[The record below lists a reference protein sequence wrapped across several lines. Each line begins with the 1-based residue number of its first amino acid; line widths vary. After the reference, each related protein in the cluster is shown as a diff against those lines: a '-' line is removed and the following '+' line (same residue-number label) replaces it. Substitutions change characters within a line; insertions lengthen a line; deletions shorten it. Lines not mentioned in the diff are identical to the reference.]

1 MSLGKRKLAISIK
14 RRHVESRVL
23 LLRCWLRSN
32 CRRYVG
38 INPERGTKAGRDKV
52 LSKRTG
58 KVAHKKTTKVTPHV
72 STLLKRLMDFI

>member
-52 LSKRTG
+52 LSKKTECLKDRLQRRG
-58 KVAHKKTTKVTPHV
+58 KGGC
-72 STLLKRLMDFI
+72 